1 MIPMILL
8 FDDDYDWLHF
18 LCLQVSLLL
27 CSKQFYCCQNSIV
40 PHTTTNPG
48 GQECAK
54 NICTLLC
61 AMFPI
66 LYFIHESR
74 FEILLLV
81 PVPRD
86 FLSIRVCS
94 QILLVRMLTQRLFKL
109 WLLQSMEIMEKHHPM
124 SKTRQTSLVTAV
136 AKAMLRTPRS
146 HCVSSTD
153 VSCKGTTFLSNQY
166 LSHPVTQTCRLDKNM
181 MLSQL

>member
-81 PVPRD
+81 PRPKG
-86 FLSIRVCS
+86 FLVN
-94 QILLVRMLTQRLFKL
+94 
-109 WLLQSMEIMEKHHPM
+109 
-124 SKTRQTSLVTAV
+124 TS
-136 AKAMLRTPRS
+136 
-146 HCVSSTD
+146 
-153 VSCKGTTFLSNQY
+153 
-166 LSHPVTQTCRLDKNM
+166 
-181 MLSQL
+181 MLSDSTCSYADTETFQIVASSIHGDHGETPSHVQNTADVTGHSSGKGDAEDSTFALRQLH